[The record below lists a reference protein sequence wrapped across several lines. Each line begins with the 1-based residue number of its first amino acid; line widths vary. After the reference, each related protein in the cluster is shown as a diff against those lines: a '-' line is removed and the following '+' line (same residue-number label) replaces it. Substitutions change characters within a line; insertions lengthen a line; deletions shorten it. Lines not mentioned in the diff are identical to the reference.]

1 MDAREELICRIVS
14 RRRAEIGELSAE
26 ALEELRLAVA
36 ADPAGYAQA
45 PEEASYL
52 ALGRALGTYEASRH
66 DDDLL
71 DDEEYLKRR
80 SARLAKLAAAAQAA
94 AETCPTCS
102 DARLIAAIA
111 DDKNPDGLLD
121 ALLAIE
127 HDLYPAGAPQEAFDL
142 DEDVAGIASRPWLRL
157 KAAIAR
163 TCLDGARAKMAI
175 AAANEVFEV
184 DPGDSLGA
192 RYTAA
197 IAYARLE
204 DEEGFDALDAR
215 FAFHGNTWSNLARV
229 ILLYKLGRMSAARR
243 ALRGFNDLSA
253 AGAYALLRPCFV
265 ELYLPDRPQA
275 AVGSLDEAFMA
286 VHEADATIVDVP
298 DFIRWAQDQDWFL
311 AHAKSYA
318 EKHDLDW

>member
-1 MDAREELICRIVS
+1 MDTREELICRIVR
-14 RRRAEIGELSAE
+14 RRRAEIGELSNE
-26 ALEELRLAVA
+26 AAQELQLAVA
-36 ADPAGYAQA
+36 ADPASFVQTGD
-45 PEEASYL
+45 EAAYL
-52 ALGRALGTYEASRH
+52 ALGNALGAYEASRH

-71 DDEEYLKRR
+71 DDDEYLIRR
-80 SARLAKLAAAAQAA
+80 GARLAKLSAAAQAA
-94 AETCPTCS
+94 AETCPACS
-102 DARLIAAIA
+102 DAQLVAAIA
-111 DDKNPDGLLD
+111 ADKNPDELLD

-142 DEDVAGIASRPWLRL
+142 DETVAGIAARPWLRL

-175 AAANEVFEV
+175 AAAHQVFEV
-184 DPGDSLGA
+184 DPQDGLGA

-197 IAYARLE
+197 IAHARLE

-243 ALRGFNDLSA
+243 ALRGFDDLSA

-286 VHEADATIVDVP
+286 VHETDATIVDVP
-298 DFIRWAQDQDWFL
+298 DFIRWAQDQDWFM
-311 AHAKSYA
+311 AHAQAYA
-318 EKHDLDW
+318 EKYDLDW

>member
-1 MDAREELICRIVS
+1 MDAREELICRIVR
-14 RRRAEIGELSAE
+14 RRRAEIGELSNE
-26 ALEELRLAVA
+26 AAQELQLAVA
-36 ADPAGYAQA
+36 ADPTSFVQA
-45 PEEASYL
+45 SDEAAYL
-52 ALGRALGTYEASRH
+52 ALGNALGAYEASRH

-71 DDEEYLKRR
+71 DDDEYLIRR
-80 SARLAKLAAAAQAA
+80 GARLAKLSAAAQAA

-102 DARLIAAIA
+102 DAQLIAAIA
-111 DDKNPDGLLD
+111 ADKNPDELLD

-127 HDLYPAGAPQEAFDL
+127 HDLYPTGAPQEAFDL
-142 DEDVAGIASRPWLRL
+142 DETVAGIAARPWLRL

-163 TCLDGARAKMAI
+163 ACLDGARAKMAI
-175 AAANEVFEV
+175 AAAHQVFEV
-184 DPGDSLGA
+184 DPQDGLGA

-197 IAYARLE
+197 IAHARLE

-243 ALRGFNDLSA
+243 ALRGFDDLSA

-298 DFIRWAQDQDWFL
+298 DFIRWAQDQDWFM
-311 AHAKSYA
+311 AHAQAYA
-318 EKHDLDW
+318 EKYDLDW